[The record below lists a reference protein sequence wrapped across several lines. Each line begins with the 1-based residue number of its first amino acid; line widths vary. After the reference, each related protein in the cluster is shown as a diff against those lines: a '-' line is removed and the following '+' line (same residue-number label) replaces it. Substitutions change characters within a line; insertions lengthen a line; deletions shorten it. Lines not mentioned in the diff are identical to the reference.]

1 MTGSLGGILY
11 FSLYLTFFKKLFFS
25 LSHPT
30 ARGDSGQTQKQFSL
44 IIQISET
51 KEDEEEE
58 EVQRVPNG
66 VRNRVFLEGIESST
80 ATQRRHAASG

>member
-1 MTGSLGGILY
+1 
-11 FSLYLTFFKKLFFS
+11 
-25 LSHPT
+25 
-30 ARGDSGQTQKQFSL
+30 L

-51 KEDEEEE
+51 KEDEEEEE